1 MTKAGRPFFD
11 TNVLIYA
18 LASNDRR
25 TSAAEMLLAKG
36 GAVGVQNLN
45 EFASVASR
53 KMKMSWHDIG
63 QALSAIRTLCPS
75 PIPLDIRIQEAAVEI
90 AGRYQYQI
98 YDALVIA
105 AAISAR
111 CPILYSE
118 DLQHEQVIGGMTVR
132 NPFLAA
138 RR

>member
-1 MTKAGRPFFD
+1 MNKKGRPFFD

-18 LASNDRR
+18 FASNDPR
-25 TSAAEMLLAKG
+25 AAVAESLLAQG

-45 EFASVASR
+45 EFAAVASR
-53 KMKMSWHDIG
+53 KMKMPWPDIQ
-63 QALSAIRTLCPS
+63 QALAAIRTLCPS
-75 PIPLDIRIQEAAVEI
+75 PVPVTIKIHETAVEI
-90 AGRYQYQI
+90 AARYQYQM

-105 AAISAR
+105 AANAAS

-118 DLQHEQVIGGMTVR
+118 DLQHGQVIGGVTVQ

-138 RR
+138 

>member
-1 MTKAGRPFFD
+1 MTNKGRPFFD

-18 LASNDRR
+18 LASDDRR
-25 TSAAEMLLAKG
+25 TAAAESLLAKG

-53 KMKMSWHDIG
+53 KMKMPWHDIE

-75 PIPLDIRIQEAAVEI
+75 PVPVDIEIHEAALEI
-90 AGRYQYQI
+90 AGRHHYQI

-111 CPILYSE
+111 CAILYSE
-118 DLQHEQVIGGMTVR
+118 DLQHGQVIRGVTVQ
-132 NPFLAA
+132 NPFLDVA
-138 RR
+138 R

>member
-1 MTKAGRPFFD
+1 MTKEGKPFFD

-25 TSAAEMLLAKG
+25 TSTAEALLAKG
-36 GAVGVQNLN
+36 GVVGVQNLN

-53 KMKMSWHDIG
+53 KMKMSWHDIE

-75 PIPLDIRIQEAAVEI
+75 PIPLDIKIHEAAVEI
-90 AGRYQYQI
+90 AGRHQYQI
-98 YDALVIA
+98 YEALVIA

-111 CPILYSE
+111 CLTLYSE
-118 DLQHEQVIGGMTVR
+118 DLQHGQVIGGVTVQ
-132 NPFLAA
+132 NPFLTAP
-138 RR
+138 R